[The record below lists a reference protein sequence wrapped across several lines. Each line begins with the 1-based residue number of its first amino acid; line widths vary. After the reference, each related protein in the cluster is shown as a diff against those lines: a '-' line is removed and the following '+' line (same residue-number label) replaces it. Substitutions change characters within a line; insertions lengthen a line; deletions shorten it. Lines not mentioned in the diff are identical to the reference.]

1 MNCQHFKDNYSN
13 CTACAR
19 NPINNAQEN
28 KSKYSLL
35 NPQRRE
41 VCKIQLD
48 GCVLNDSSLLKCDY
62 LFLSCETSA
71 AFFVE
76 LKGSDILHAIDQI
89 EKSIEQIGKDI
100 AATRINAR
108 IVLSKAQT
116 PDMRTPKYLKFK
128 KKIHGL
134 GGTFEHKNLV
144 FVESLVD

>member
-1 MNCQHFKDNYSN
+1 MSCQHYRDKHPS
-13 CTACAR
+13 CTTCAR
-19 NPINNAQEN
+19 NPIINAQEN

-41 VCKIQLD
+41 ICKIQLD
-48 GCVLNDSSLLKCDY
+48 ACVFKDAKRQRCDY
-62 LFLSCETSA
+62 LFLSCETST

-76 LKGSDILHAIDQI
+76 LKGSDLLHAIDQI
-89 EKSIEQIGKDI
+89 EKSIDQLAGTITDAK
-100 AATRINAR
+100 TNAR
-108 IVLSKAQT
+108 VVLSKAQT

-144 FVESLVD
+144 FVESLG